1 MQVNVCVCMCKWA
14 PPPKKKTLKLNMQK
28 FKPLSLSPGILDNFS
43 FLLNGCQAPGQA
55 HVKISWY

>member
-1 MQVNVCVCMCKWA
+1 MCAYVCVNGR
-14 PPPKKKTLKLNMQK
+14 PPPKKTLKLNMQK